1 MWVSLLCSR
10 DENVCLVDFGRKE
23 LKIKFGTNDF
33 FGVPF
38 PLVLADRFFHMYE
51 DLQGKMTL
59 DVFRWD
65 DEKQEP
71 FYEVEAS
78 KPIEE
83 NIETNPTGII
93 TFGEADGGFLFKFRP
108 RPGVSQ
114 IFGRVPIKD
123 ELHAHINDHK
133 LHVMRGD
140 QSIVT
145 LERNQ
150 FTGFAI
156 GVKVEADGSV
166 GIATNALPAGMQLQR
181 GA

>member
-1 MWVSLLCSR
+1 VKVKLA
-10 DENVCLVDFGRKE
+10 
-23 LKIKFGTNDF
+23 TNDF

-38 PLVLADRFFHMYE
+38 PLVLADRFFHVYG

-65 DEKQEP
+65 EDQQAP
-71 FYEVEAS
+71 YYEVEAS

-93 TFGEADGGFLFKFRP
+93 TFGDTDGGFLFKFRP
-108 RPGVSQ
+108 KPGVSQ

-123 ELHAHINDHK
+123 ELHARINDHN
-133 LHVMRGD
+133 LQVMRGD
-140 QSIVT
+140 EAIAT
-145 LERNQ
+145 LERTQ
-150 FTGFAI
+150 FSGFAI

-166 GIATNALPAGMQLQR
+166 GIASNALPVGLQLQR